1 MDSFNFLELYNRYIK
16 ERLTINAGECKET
29 RENSNDL
36 VKLSRHFVI

>member
-1 MDSFNFLELYNRYIK
+1 MNYYNFLKLYNRFIK